1 MNNNTKC
8 RIYEKKDVFIGFNM
22 FVHKHIN
29 GTDQNFRYC
38 NRCRQEPSAGVSV
51 VCKSTSQGTVTNLDG
66 KYTIEINKGNTL
78 TFSLIGMQTQDIK
91 IASQSIINVIMHE
104 STIELDE
111 VVAIGYGTAKKSDL
125 TSSIISVKPDELKNV
140 KVGSAADA
148 LQGLA
153 TGVLISKGSFKP
165 GGSSNIIIRGNG
177 SFGNGG
183 ASTTPLY
190 IIDGVMSNA
199 GLDVIAPSD
208 IESIEVLKDAAST
221 AIYGSRASN
230 GIILVTTKKGKTGK
244 ASITFNTNIGI
255 QNLINKQKVLNAS
268 QFKEILD
275 AATDNTYLWDKEEQR
290 MFDEGRSTD
299 WQDLITQS
307 GVYQNYN
314 LGITGGSEKTTYY
327 LGLDWVDQEGI
338 IKNTG
343 YQKGNIRFNLDSK
356 LNNWLTMGA
365 KFNVIRSST
374 NSSNTDGVA
383 GMNSLDQGTMGS
395 AIASKPSAPIFNED
409 GTYYDNLLL
418 RPNPVAA
425 VTYFKNNFTQT
436 RINASFNLE
445 AEILKNLKLR
455 TENGTEY
462 INNQSNVFQDSRM
475 TGIYKNVNISDR
487 ENGEQFYLQTEN
499 TLTYQL
505 NKGIHRLTAV
515 GGFSASIFNWTM
527 MSAQVLNA
535 SNITQNDNLGTG
547 TPKSINSDK
556 VKSTLASFFGRVNY
570 SLADKYLLT
579 VTLRADG
586 SSRFAKGHKWGY
598 FPSGGL
604 AWRINQE
611 DFLKD
616 VNFLDNL
623 KLRTSYGIVGN
634 QEISSY
640 QSMAQVDAT
649 SSRYTDYVFGGTLAN
664 GSRTSILAQPDLTW
678 EKSRQFDLGLDF
690 AFFKNRLS
698 GSIDGYY
705 KYTYD
710 LLYNVPLPLE
720 SGYRTALVNVGA
732 MKNRGIELT
741 LNSVNID
748 TKDFTWQTSLN
759 YSFNK
764 NEIDKL
770 YNDLERVGNY
780 FVGQSINV
788 IYTKRFG
795 GIWQSDEA
803 EIAKIYNAEPGDYK
817 IIDRNRNNIIDDDD
831 RDFVGQTTP
840 QFFGSFSNTFKSHGF
855 DLTIFLTYAGGHKI
869 YNPFAYLDSYS
880 PSANM
885 SPDYYHNYWTPER
898 PSNKY
903 PRLGSTN
910 SQLYETDGMYQ
921 KGDYIRLKN
930 LELGYTLPRN
940 IANKVYASNIRV
952 YASVQNLVTFTKYTG
967 FDVETSN
974 ANPYPAC
981 RVFMGGLTVNF

>member
-1 MNNNTKC
+1 MKRKMSLLGLICLFTSILMAQTK
-8 RIYEKKDVFIGFNM
+8 ISGTVTDVDKN
-22 FVHKHIN
+22 
-29 GTDQNFRYC
+29 
-38 NRCRQEPSAGVSV
+38 PLPGVSV

-230 GIILVTTKKGKTGK
+230 GIIQVTTKKGKTGK

-395 AIASKPSAPIFNED
+395 AIASKPSALIFNED

-547 TPKSINSDK
+547 TPKSVNSDK

>member
-1 MNNNTKC
+1 MKRKMSLLGLICLFTSILMAQTK
-8 RIYEKKDVFIGFNM
+8 ISGTVTDVDKN
-22 FVHKHIN
+22 
-29 GTDQNFRYC
+29 
-38 NRCRQEPSAGVSV
+38 PLPGVSV

-275 AATDNTYLWDKEEQR
+275 AATDNTYLWDKGEQR

-338 IKNTG
+338 IKNTR

-547 TPKSINSDK
+547 TPKSVNSDK

>member
-1 MNNNTKC
+1 MKRKMSLLGLICLFTSILMAQTK
-8 RIYEKKDVFIGFNM
+8 ISGTVTDVDKN
-22 FVHKHIN
+22 
-29 GTDQNFRYC
+29 
-38 NRCRQEPSAGVSV
+38 PLPGVSV

-445 AEILKNLKLR
+445 AEILKNLILR

-698 GSIDGYY
+698 GSIDEYY

>member
-1 MNNNTKC
+1 MKRKMSLLGLICLFTSILMAQTK
-8 RIYEKKDVFIGFNM
+8 ISGTVTDVDKN
-22 FVHKHIN
+22 
-29 GTDQNFRYC
+29 
-38 NRCRQEPSAGVSV
+38 PLPGVSV

-91 IASQSIINVIMHE
+91 IANQSIINVIMHE

-230 GIILVTTKKGKTGK
+230 GIILVTTRKGKTGK

-436 RINASFNLE
+436 RFNASFNLE

-547 TPKSINSDK
+547 TPKSVNSDK

>member
-1 MNNNTKC
+1 MKRKMSLLGLICLFTSILMAQTK
-8 RIYEKKDVFIGFNM
+8 ISGTVTDVDKN
-22 FVHKHIN
+22 
-29 GTDQNFRYC
+29 
-38 NRCRQEPSAGVSV
+38 PLPGVSV

-598 FPSGGL
+598 FPFGGL
-604 AWRINQE
+604 ARRINQE
-611 DFLKD
+611 DFLTD

>member
-1 MNNNTKC
+1 
-8 RIYEKKDVFIGFNM
+8 
-22 FVHKHIN
+22 
-29 GTDQNFRYC
+29 
-38 NRCRQEPSAGVSV
+38 
-51 VCKSTSQGTVTNLDG
+51 
-66 KYTIEINKGNTL
+66 
-78 TFSLIGMQTQDIK
+78 
-91 IASQSIINVIMHE
+91 
-104 STIELDE
+104 
-111 VVAIGYGTAKKSDL
+111 
-125 TSSIISVKPDELKNV
+125 
-140 KVGSAADA
+140 
-148 LQGLA
+148 
-153 TGVLISKGSFKP
+153 
-165 GGSSNIIIRGNG
+165 
-177 SFGNGG
+177 
-183 ASTTPLY
+183 
-190 IIDGVMSNA
+190 
-199 GLDVIAPSD
+199 
-208 IESIEVLKDAAST
+208 
-221 AIYGSRASN
+221 
-230 GIILVTTKKGKTGK
+230 
-244 ASITFNTNIGI
+244 
-255 QNLINKQKVLNAS
+255 
-268 QFKEILD
+268 
-275 AATDNTYLWDKEEQR
+275 

-445 AEILKNLKLR
+445 AEILKNLILR

-623 KLRTSYGIVGN
+623 KLRTSYCIVGN

>member
-1 MNNNTKC
+1 MKRKMSLLGLICLFTSILMAQTK
-8 RIYEKKDVFIGFNM
+8 ISGTVTDVDKN
-22 FVHKHIN
+22 
-29 GTDQNFRYC
+29 
-38 NRCRQEPSAGVSV
+38 PLPGVSV

-356 LNNWLTMGA
+356 LNNWFTMGA

-395 AIASKPSAPIFNED
+395 AIASKPSALIFNED

-547 TPKSINSDK
+547 TPKSVNSDK

>member
-1 MNNNTKC
+1 MKRKMSLLGLICLFTSILMAQTK
-8 RIYEKKDVFIGFNM
+8 ISGTVTDVDKN
-22 FVHKHIN
+22 
-29 GTDQNFRYC
+29 
-38 NRCRQEPSAGVSV
+38 PLPGVSV

-230 GIILVTTKKGKTGK
+230 GIILVTTRKGKTGK

-436 RINASFNLE
+436 RFNASFNLE

-547 TPKSINSDK
+547 TPKSVNSDK
-556 VKSTLASFFGRVNY
+556 VKSTLASFFGRINY

>member
-1 MNNNTKC
+1 MKRKMSLLGLICLFTSILMAQTK
-8 RIYEKKDVFIGFNM
+8 ISGTVTDVDKN
-22 FVHKHIN
+22 
-29 GTDQNFRYC
+29 
-38 NRCRQEPSAGVSV
+38 PLPGVSV

-165 GGSSNIIIRGNG
+165 GGSSNIIFRGNG

>member
-1 MNNNTKC
+1 MKRKMSLLGLICLFTSILMAQTK
-8 RIYEKKDVFIGFNM
+8 ISGTVTDVDKN
-22 FVHKHIN
+22 
-29 GTDQNFRYC
+29 
-38 NRCRQEPSAGVSV
+38 PLPGVSV

-445 AEILKNLKLR
+445 AEILKNLELR

>member
-1 MNNNTKC
+1 MKRKMSLLGLICLFTSILMAQTK
-8 RIYEKKDVFIGFNM
+8 ISGTVTDVDKN
-22 FVHKHIN
+22 
-29 GTDQNFRYC
+29 
-38 NRCRQEPSAGVSV
+38 PLPGVSV

-66 KYTIEINKGNTL
+66 KYTLEIDKGNTL

-91 IASQSIINVIMHE
+91 IANQSIINVIMHE

-244 ASITFNTNIGI
+244 ATITFNTNIGI

-547 TPKSINSDK
+547 TPKSVNSDK
-556 VKSTLASFFGRVNY
+556 VKSTLASFFGRINY

-611 DFLKD
+611 DFLKE
-616 VNFLDNL
+616 VSFLDNL

-748 TKDFTWQTSLN
+748 TKAFTWQTSLN

-855 DLTIFLTYAGGHKI
+855 DLTVFLTYAGGHKI

-952 YASVQNLVTFTKYTG
+952 YASVQNLVTFTQYTG

>member
-1 MNNNTKC
+1 MKRKMSLLGLICLFTSILMAQTK
-8 RIYEKKDVFIGFNM
+8 ISGTVTDVDKN
-22 FVHKHIN
+22 
-29 GTDQNFRYC
+29 
-38 NRCRQEPSAGVSV
+38 PLPGVSV

-664 GSRTSILAQPDLTW
+664 GSRTSILAQPDLIW

>member
-1 MNNNTKC
+1 MKRKMSLLGLICLFTSILMAQTK
-8 RIYEKKDVFIGFNM
+8 ISGTVTDVDKN
-22 FVHKHIN
+22 
-29 GTDQNFRYC
+29 
-38 NRCRQEPSAGVSV
+38 PLPGVSV

-855 DLTIFLTYAGGHKI
+855 DLTIFLTYTGGHKI

>member
-1 MNNNTKC
+1 MKRKMSLLGLICLFTSILMAQTK
-8 RIYEKKDVFIGFNM
+8 ISGTVTDVDKN
-22 FVHKHIN
+22 
-29 GTDQNFRYC
+29 
-38 NRCRQEPSAGVSV
+38 PLPGVSV

-445 AEILKNLKLR
+445 AEILKNLILR

-855 DLTIFLTYAGGHKI
+855 DFNDL
-869 YNPFAYLDSYS
+869 PYLRRR
-880 PSANM
+880 
-885 SPDYYHNYWTPER
+885 T
-898 PSNKY
+898 
-903 PRLGSTN
+903 
-910 SQLYETDGMYQ
+910 
-921 KGDYIRLKN
+921 
-930 LELGYTLPRN
+930 
-940 IANKVYASNIRV
+940 
-952 YASVQNLVTFTKYTG
+952 
-967 FDVETSN
+967 
-974 ANPYPAC
+974 
-981 RVFMGGLTVNF
+981 

>member
-1 MNNNTKC
+1 MAQTK
-8 RIYEKKDVFIGFNM
+8 ISGTVTDVDKN
-22 FVHKHIN
+22 
-29 GTDQNFRYC
+29 
-38 NRCRQEPSAGVSV
+38 PLPGVSV

-275 AATDNTYLWDKEEQR
+275 AATDNTYLWDKGEQR

-505 NKGIHRLTAV
+505 NKGIQRLTAV

-547 TPKSINSDK
+547 TPKSVNSDK

>member
-1 MNNNTKC
+1 MKRKMSLLGLICLFTSILMAQTK
-8 RIYEKKDVFIGFNM
+8 ISGTVTDVDKN
-22 FVHKHIN
+22 
-29 GTDQNFRYC
+29 
-38 NRCRQEPSAGVSV
+38 PLPGVSV

-153 TGVLISKGSFKP
+153 TGVFISKGSFKP

>member
-1 MNNNTKC
+1 MAQTK
-8 RIYEKKDVFIGFNM
+8 ISGTVTDVDKN
-22 FVHKHIN
+22 
-29 GTDQNFRYC
+29 
-38 NRCRQEPSAGVSV
+38 PLPGVSV

-817 IIDRNRNNIIDDDD
+817 IIDRNRNNIIDDD
-831 RDFVGQTTP
+831 FVGQTTP

>member
-1 MNNNTKC
+1 MKRKMSLLGLICLFTSILMAQTK
-8 RIYEKKDVFIGFNM
+8 ISGTVTDVDKN
-22 FVHKHIN
+22 
-29 GTDQNFRYC
+29 
-38 NRCRQEPSAGVSV
+38 PLPGVSV

>member
-1 MNNNTKC
+1 MKRKMSLLGLICLFTSILMAQTK
-8 RIYEKKDVFIGFNM
+8 ISGTVTDVDKN
-22 FVHKHIN
+22 
-29 GTDQNFRYC
+29 
-38 NRCRQEPSAGVSV
+38 PLPGVSV

-275 AATDNTYLWDKEEQR
+275 AATDNTYLWDKGEQR

-327 LGLDWVDQEGI
+327 LGLDWGDQEGI

-547 TPKSINSDK
+547 TPKSVNSDK

>member
-1 MNNNTKC
+1 M
-8 RIYEKKDVFIGFNM
+8 
-22 FVHKHIN
+22 
-29 GTDQNFRYC
+29 
-38 NRCRQEPSAGVSV
+38 
-51 VCKSTSQGTVTNLDG
+51 
-66 KYTIEINKGNTL
+66 
-78 TFSLIGMQTQDIK
+78 
-91 IASQSIINVIMHE
+91 
-104 STIELDE
+104 
-111 VVAIGYGTAKKSDL
+111 
-125 TSSIISVKPDELKNV
+125 

>member
-1 MNNNTKC
+1 MKRKMSLLGLICLFTSILMAQTK
-8 RIYEKKDVFIGFNM
+8 ISGTVTDVDKN
-22 FVHKHIN
+22 
-29 GTDQNFRYC
+29 
-38 NRCRQEPSAGVSV
+38 PLPGVSV

-445 AEILKNLKLR
+445 AEILKNLILR

-505 NKGIHRLTAV
+505 NKGINRLTAV

>member
-1 MNNNTKC
+1 MKRKMSLLGLICLFTSILMAQTK
-8 RIYEKKDVFIGFNM
+8 ISGTVTDVDKN
-22 FVHKHIN
+22 
-29 GTDQNFRYC
+29 
-38 NRCRQEPSAGVSV
+38 PLPGVSV

-66 KYTIEINKGNTL
+66 KYTIEINKGNIL

-547 TPKSINSDK
+547 TPKSVNSDK

-649 SSRYTDYVFGGTLAN
+649 SSRYTDYVFGGILAN

>member
-1 MNNNTKC
+1 MKRKMSLLGLICLFTSILMAQTK
-8 RIYEKKDVFIGFNM
+8 ISGTVTDVDKN
-22 FVHKHIN
+22 
-29 GTDQNFRYC
+29 
-38 NRCRQEPSAGVSV
+38 PLPGVSV

-66 KYTIEINKGNTL
+66 KYTIEIDKGNTL

-244 ASITFNTNIGI
+244 ATITFNTNIGI

-547 TPKSINSDK
+547 TPKSVNSDK
-556 VKSTLASFFGRVNY
+556 VKSTLASFFGRINY
-570 SLADKYLLT
+570 SFADKYLLT

-855 DLTIFLTYAGGHKI
+855 DLTVFLTYAGGHKI

>member
-1 MNNNTKC
+1 MKRKMSLLGLICLFTSILMAQTK
-8 RIYEKKDVFIGFNM
+8 ISGTVTDVDKN
-22 FVHKHIN
+22 
-29 GTDQNFRYC
+29 
-38 NRCRQEPSAGVSV
+38 PLPGVSV
-51 VCKSTSQGTVTNLDG
+51 VCKSTSQGTVTNHDG

>member
-1 MNNNTKC
+1 MKRKMSLLGLICLFTSILMAQTK
-8 RIYEKKDVFIGFNM
+8 ISGTVTDVDKN
-22 FVHKHIN
+22 
-29 GTDQNFRYC
+29 
-38 NRCRQEPSAGVSV
+38 PLPGVSV

-343 YQKGNIRFNLDSK
+343 YQKGNIRFNLDSI

>member
-1 MNNNTKC
+1 MKRKMSLLGLICLFTSILMAQTK
-8 RIYEKKDVFIGFNM
+8 ISGTVTDVDKN
-22 FVHKHIN
+22 
-29 GTDQNFRYC
+29 
-38 NRCRQEPSAGVSV
+38 PLPGVSV

-869 YNPFAYLDSYS
+869 YNQFAYLDSYS

>member
-1 MNNNTKC
+1 MKRKMSLLGLICLFTSILMAQTK
-8 RIYEKKDVFIGFNM
+8 ISGTVTDVDKN
-22 FVHKHIN
+22 
-29 GTDQNFRYC
+29 
-38 NRCRQEPSAGVSV
+38 PLPGVSV

-91 IASQSIINVIMHE
+91 IANQSIINVIMHE

-535 SNITQNDNLGTG
+535 SNITLNDNLGTG
-547 TPKSINSDK
+547 TPKSVNSDK

>member
-1 MNNNTKC
+1 MKRKMSLLGLICLFTSILMAQTK
-8 RIYEKKDVFIGFNM
+8 ISGTVTDVDKN
-22 FVHKHIN
+22 
-29 GTDQNFRYC
+29 
-38 NRCRQEPSAGVSV
+38 PLPGVSV

-78 TFSLIGMQTQDIK
+78 TFSLIEMQTQDIK

>member
-1 MNNNTKC
+1 MKRKMSLLGLICLFTSILMAQTK
-8 RIYEKKDVFIGFNM
+8 ISGTVTDVDKN
-22 FVHKHIN
+22 
-29 GTDQNFRYC
+29 
-38 NRCRQEPSAGVSV
+38 PLPGVSV

-515 GGFSASIFNWTM
+515 GGSSASIFNWTM

>member
-1 MNNNTKC
+1 MKRKMSLLGLICLFTSILMAQTK
-8 RIYEKKDVFIGFNM
+8 ISGTVTDVDKN
-22 FVHKHIN
+22 
-29 GTDQNFRYC
+29 
-38 NRCRQEPSAGVSV
+38 PLPGVSV

-230 GIILVTTKKGKTGK
+230 GIILVTTRKGKTGK

-436 RINASFNLE
+436 RFNASFNLE

-547 TPKSINSDK
+547 TPKSVNSDK

-705 KYTYD
+705 KYIYD

>member
-1 MNNNTKC
+1 MKRKMSLLGLICLFTSILMAQTK
-8 RIYEKKDVFIGFNM
+8 ISGTVTDVDKN
-22 FVHKHIN
+22 
-29 GTDQNFRYC
+29 
-38 NRCRQEPSAGVSV
+38 PLPGVSV

-395 AIASKPSAPIFNED
+395 AIASKPSALIFNED

-547 TPKSINSDK
+547 TPKSVNSDK

-840 QFFGSFSNTFKSHGF
+840 QFFGSFSNTFESHGF

>member
-1 MNNNTKC
+1 MKRKMSLLGLICLFTSILMAQTK
-8 RIYEKKDVFIGFNM
+8 ISGTVTDVDKN
-22 FVHKHIN
+22 
-29 GTDQNFRYC
+29 
-38 NRCRQEPSAGVSV
+38 PLPGVSV

-104 STIELDE
+104 STIELNE

-547 TPKSINSDK
+547 TPKSVNSDK

>member
-1 MNNNTKC
+1 MKRKMSLLGLICLFTSILMAQTK
-8 RIYEKKDVFIGFNM
+8 ISGTVTDVDKN
-22 FVHKHIN
+22 
-29 GTDQNFRYC
+29 
-38 NRCRQEPSAGVSV
+38 PLPGVSV

-705 KYTYD
+705 KYTYE

>member
-1 MNNNTKC
+1 MAQTK
-8 RIYEKKDVFIGFNM
+8 ISGTVTDVDKN
-22 FVHKHIN
+22 
-29 GTDQNFRYC
+29 
-38 NRCRQEPSAGVSV
+38 PLPGVSV

-547 TPKSINSDK
+547 TPKSVNSDK

>member
-1 MNNNTKC
+1 MKRKMSLLGLICLFTSILMAQTK
-8 RIYEKKDVFIGFNM
+8 ISGTVTDVDKN
-22 FVHKHIN
+22 
-29 GTDQNFRYC
+29 
-38 NRCRQEPSAGVSV
+38 PLPGVSV

-66 KYTIEINKGNTL
+66 KYTLEIDKGNTL

-91 IASQSIINVIMHE
+91 IANQSIINVIMHE

-244 ASITFNTNIGI
+244 ATITFNTNIGI

-547 TPKSINSDK
+547 TPKSVNSDK
-556 VKSTLASFFGRVNY
+556 VKSTLASFFGRFNY

-611 DFLKD
+611 DFLKE
-616 VNFLDNL
+616 VSFLDNL

-748 TKDFTWQTSLN
+748 TKAFTWQTSLN

-770 YNDLERVGNY
+770 YNDLERVSNY

-855 DLTIFLTYAGGHKI
+855 DLTVFLTYAGGHKI

-952 YASVQNLVTFTKYTG
+952 YASVQNLVTFTQYTG

>member
-1 MNNNTKC
+1 MKRKMSLLGLICLFTSILMAQTK
-8 RIYEKKDVFIGFNM
+8 ISGTVTDVDKN
-22 FVHKHIN
+22 
-29 GTDQNFRYC
+29 
-38 NRCRQEPSAGVSV
+38 PLPGVSV

-455 TENGTEY
+455 TESGTEY

>member
-1 MNNNTKC
+1 MKRKMSLLGLICLFTSILMAQTK
-8 RIYEKKDVFIGFNM
+8 ISGTVTDVDKN
-22 FVHKHIN
+22 
-29 GTDQNFRYC
+29 
-38 NRCRQEPSAGVSV
+38 PLPGVSV

-803 EIAKIYNAEPGDYK
+803 EIARIYNAEPGDYK

>member
-1 MNNNTKC
+1 MKRKMSLLSLICLFTNILMAQT
-8 RIYEKKDVFIGFNM
+8 RITGTVTDVDKN
-22 FVHKHIN
+22 
-29 GTDQNFRYC
+29 
-38 NRCRQEPSAGVSV
+38 PLPGVSV
-51 VCKSTSQGTVTNLDG
+51 VCKSTSQGTVTNING

-78 TFSLIGMQTQDIK
+78 TFSLVGMQTQDVK
-91 IASQSIINVIMHE
+91 IANQTIINVVMHE

-111 VVAIGYGTAKKSDL
+111 VVAIGYGTARKSDL
-125 TSSIISVKPDELKNV
+125 TSSIISVKPDELKNM
-140 KVGSAADA
+140 KVGTAADA

-244 ASITFNTNIGI
+244 AKITFNANIGV
-255 QNLINKQKVLNAS
+255 QQLINKQKVLNAS

-275 AATDNTYLWDKEEQR
+275 AATENTYLWDQEEQR
-290 MFDEGRSTD
+290 MFNEGCSTD
-299 WQDLITQS
+299 WQDLITQN

-395 AIASKPSAPIFNED
+395 AIASKPSAPVFNED

-455 TENGTEY
+455 TENGMEF

-487 ENGEQFYLQTEN
+487 ENGEQFYMQTEN

-515 GGFSASIFNWTM
+515 AGFSASVFNWTM
-527 MSAQVLNA
+527 MSTQVLNA

-547 TPKSINSDK
+547 TPKTVNSDK
-556 VKSTLASFFGRVNY
+556 VKSSLASFFGRVNY

-586 SSRFAKGHKWGY
+586 SSRFAKGNKWGY

-616 VNFLDNL
+616 VSFLDNL

-649 SSRYTDYVFGGTLAN
+649 SSRYTDYVFGGILAN

-678 EKSRQFDLGLDF
+678 EKSRQFDIGVDF
-690 AFFKNRLS
+690 GFFNNRLS

-732 MKNRGIELT
+732 MKNKGFELT

-748 TKDFTWQTSLN
+748 TKDFTWQTSFN

-770 YNDLERVGNY
+770 YNDLDRVGNY
-780 FVGQSINV
+780 FVGESINV

-795 GIWQSDEA
+795 GIWQNDEA

-831 RDFVGQTTP
+831 REFIGQTTP
-840 QFFGSFSNTFKSHGF
+840 QYFGSFSNTFKSHGF

-869 YNPFAYLDSYS
+869 YNAFAYLDSYS

-930 LELGYTLPRN
+930 LELGYTLPRSLT
-940 IANKVYASNIRV
+940 NKIYASNIRV

-974 ANPYPAC
+974 ANPYPAS

>member
-1 MNNNTKC
+1 MKRKMSLLGLICLFTSILMAQTK
-8 RIYEKKDVFIGFNM
+8 ISGTVTDVDKN
-22 FVHKHIN
+22 
-29 GTDQNFRYC
+29 
-38 NRCRQEPSAGVSV
+38 PLPGVSV

-445 AEILKNLKLR
+445 AEILKNLILR

-515 GGFSASIFNWTM
+515 GGFSASIFNCTM

>member
-1 MNNNTKC
+1 MKRKMSLLGLICLFTSILMAQTK
-8 RIYEKKDVFIGFNM
+8 ISGTVTDVDKN
-22 FVHKHIN
+22 
-29 GTDQNFRYC
+29 
-38 NRCRQEPSAGVSV
+38 PLPGVSV

-547 TPKSINSDK
+547 TPKSVNSDK

-690 AFFKNRLS
+690 ALFKNRLS